1 MVNNSSADLLD
12 STFAALS
19 DRTRRA
25 ILDQLSEAEST
36 VTELAEPFDISLP
49 AVSKHL
55 SVLEQAGLIVRR
67 KDGRLR
73 RCELAAAPML
83 AAASWIE
90 RYRSFWEDQ
99 LERLEGFL
107 KSDSREGNGR

>member
-1 MVNNSSADLLD
+1 MVNYSADLLD

-25 ILDQLSEAEST
+25 ILDQLSEGEST
-36 VTELAEPFDISLP
+36 VTRLAEPFDMSLP

-55 SVLEQAGLIVRR
+55 TVLEQAGLIVRR

-73 RCELAAAPML
+73 RCELAAAPMSS
-83 AAASWIE
+83 AASWID

-99 LERLEGFL
+99 LDRLERFL
-107 KSDSREGNGR
+107 KSDIREGEGR